1 MCVVRMV
8 FPFSRVLFCVPT
20 YLPVSLLPDH
30 CPSLL
35 LVSLRLYHCPYLHLT
50 SLPLTSLLPA
60 LFPYFLPVGSSLSF
74 RCPVRQM
81 GSSLIPQCPSGPV
94 CVIVNHKIIFSPGQL
109 VVVPDS
115 SVAVLLGA

>member
-8 FPFSRVLFCVPT
+8 FPLSRVLFCVPS

-35 LVSLRLYHCPYLHLT
+35 LVSLRLYHCPYLHIT

-60 LFPYFLPVGSSLSF
+60 LFPYFLPVESSLSF
-74 RCPVRQM
+74 HCPVRQP
-81 GSSLIPQCPSGPV
+81 GSSLVLQCPSVPV
-94 CVIVNHKIIFSPGQL
+94 HVIVNHKIISPPGQL

-115 SVAVLLGA
+115 SVSVLLGA